1 MGEACSP
8 GDMWSS
14 LGVCSHLRELGDSL
28 LDTPTYRKAM
38 LLPHSALGKKK
49 KEESGEENQY
59 PTRRATNTHI
69 LNHQGKTFPRAKQI
83 KSPGFS

>member
-1 MGEACSP
+1 MGEAYSP

-38 LLPHSALGKKK
+38 LLPHSALEKKK
-49 KEESGEENQY
+49 
-59 PTRRATNTHI
+59 RRVEKRISIPQEAATNTHI
-69 LNHQGKTFPRAKQI
+69 LNHQGKTFPRAKKI